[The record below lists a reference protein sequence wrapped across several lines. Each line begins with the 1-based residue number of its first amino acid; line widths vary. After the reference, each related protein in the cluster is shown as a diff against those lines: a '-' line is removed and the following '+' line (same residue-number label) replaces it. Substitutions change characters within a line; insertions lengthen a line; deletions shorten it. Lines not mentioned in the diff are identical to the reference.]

1 MLYHIVQVGVEL
13 TNSFSGLE
21 VEGGAGGHELE
32 DDSRERPMMR
42 DEKHLWGRAKSSG
55 KVLLV
60 GDSIVRYVDREFCKG
75 NKNKRTRICLSGAHI
90 ENVSRRVNSMIE
102 DEEVVVVAVGTNNM
116 GSGESSELIR
126 AKYRELLMRLKSTR
140 AKVVCC
146 GVLPRYDGKVSRGKM
161 IDFNGWLAKEC
172 GHEDFVY
179 VDMWE
184 HFVGKLDYFAKD
196 GLHIS
201 SRGAYKFGR
210 LINQAIKGLSL
221 N

>member
-1 MLYHIVQVGVEL
+1 M
-13 TNSFSGLE
+13 
-21 VEGGAGGHELE
+21 EGGDGGHELE

-146 GVLPRYDGKVSRGKM
+146 GVLLKV
-161 IDFNGWLAKEC
+161 
-172 GHEDFVY
+172 
-179 VDMWE
+179 
-184 HFVGKLDYFAKD
+184 
-196 GLHIS
+196 
-201 SRGAYKFGR
+201 
-210 LINQAIKGLSL
+210 
-221 N
+221 